1 LLPPVVVAL
10 GSQRSANE
18 GRARKERRK
27 ASQAAPP
34 VAVEDAVEIADER
47 QNHHVQWGQRE
58 KRPLHPASGLIDV
71 AEVVAE
77 DALVA
82 IVVVRMARRRRST
95 LLRGQQITGQEV
107 HRTNALAV
115 RQITAL
121 VVLGEAAMLGVDHWP
136 LDQPMRARAIDLV
149 AAELDRTRLRDLDV
163 VAGENRIPPPRR
175 QGRAIGRLM
184 GRPMEPPQDPRNA
197 EEEEAEAAA
206 VVRSLVDRLRLL
218 VPSSPRETSG
228 ESA

>member
-1 LLPPVVVAL
+1 M
-10 GSQRSANE
+10 
-18 GRARKERRK
+18 
-27 ASQAAPP
+27 
-34 VAVEDAVEIADER
+34 EIADER

-175 QGRAIGRLM
+175 QGRAM
-184 GRPMEPPQDPRNA
+184 GRPMEPPQGPRNA
-197 EEEEAEAAA
+197 EEEEAEVEAAA

>member
-10 GSQRSANE
+10 ESQRSANE

-47 QNHHVQWGQRE
+47 QSHVQLGQRE

-82 IVVVRMARRRRST
+82 IVVVRMARRRR
-95 LLRGQQITGQEV
+95 LEPLRGQQTTGQAI
-107 HRTNALAV
+107 HRINALAV
-115 RQITAL
+115 QQTTAL
-121 VVLGEAAMLGVDHWP
+121 VVRGEAAMLGVDRWP
-136 LDQPMRARAIDLV
+136 LDRPMRAGVIDLV
-149 AAELDRTRLRDLDV
+149 AAELDRTLLRDLDV
-163 VAGENRIPPPRR
+163 VAGGNQIPPPRR
-175 QGRAIGRLM
+175 QGRAIIRLM
-184 GRPMEPPQDPRNA
+184 GRPMDPPQDHRNA
-197 EEEEAEAAA
+197 EEEEAEVAAA
-206 VVRSLVDRLRLL
+206 VRGQVDRLRLL
-218 VPSSPRETSG
+218 VLSSLREASG

>member
-1 LLPPVVVAL
+1 M
-10 GSQRSANE
+10 
-18 GRARKERRK
+18 
-27 ASQAAPP
+27 
-34 VAVEDAVEIADER
+34 EIADER

-58 KRPLHPASGLIDV
+58 KRPLHPTSGLIDV

-77 DALVA
+77 DVLVA
-82 IVVVRMARRRRST
+82 IVVVRMARRRRSA

-115 RQITAL
+115 QQTTAL
-121 VVLGEAAMLGVDHWP
+121 VVLGETAMLGVDHWP

-149 AAELDRTRLRDLDV
+149 AAELDRTRLRGLDV
-163 VAGENRIPPPRR
+163 VAGANRILPPRR

-197 EEEEAEAAA
+197 EEEEAEAVA

-218 VPSSPRETSG
+218 VLSSPRETSG